1 MRIEEITKKDLESIL
16 TAIMSVYESGI
27 DICELSEDMKSRTPI
42 NKRTKESYITI
53 VAGNIALLSR
63 QLFGIDD
70 DEMNAV
76 SNKVSSI
83 LQDDNKDKIQI
94 RVSIL
99 SYLLGVQQDAL
110 TAQLSDINTR
120 AKAMNDAIQRLS
132 NDMFSIHH

>member
-16 TAIMSVYESGI
+16 SVIMSVYESGI
-27 DICELSEDMKSRTPI
+27 DIYELSEDVKSRTQI
-42 NKRTKESYITI
+42 NKKIGLHIDI

-70 DEMNAV
+70 EEMKAV

-94 RVSIL
+94 RASIL
-99 SYLLGVQQDAL
+99 SYLIGVQQDAL

-132 NDMFSIHH
+132 NDMFAIHH